1 MKRHKSL
8 DPQPTVTFL
17 TVNQLAVRWQVTPDF
32 LYRDIVN
39 APNGIPAMKLNRG
52 RRSRWRIRVADVE
65 QYETRRSGAYA

>member
-8 DPQPTVTFL
+8 EPQPTVKFL

-32 LYRDIVN
+32 LYRDIGN
-39 APNGIPAMKLNRG
+39 TPDGIPAMKRNRG

-65 QYETRRSGAYA
+65 QYETRRSGALA